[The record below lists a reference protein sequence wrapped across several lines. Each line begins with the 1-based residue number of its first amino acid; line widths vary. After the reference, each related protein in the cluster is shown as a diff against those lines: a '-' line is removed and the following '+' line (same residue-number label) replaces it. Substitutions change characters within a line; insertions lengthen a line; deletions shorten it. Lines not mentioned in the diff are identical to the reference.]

1 YSNAPQY
8 FIGPKSYPLFLW
20 TLRWILPIVGLLAVL
35 ANVVV
40 TVATTPDVQIGELIG
55 STAGH
60 TVTPL
65 LPAFAAITII
75 IGLGDRGLD
84 SGAAEP
90 FRRSQKAAWTID
102 DLDRRDVRGRQIRA
116 EAALGLVFI
125 LALATVPFIPT
136 TLLYVGHLNH
146 GGTFINPN
154 LGMGWL
160 LGYWGLLA
168 LLAAVEVFRF
178 VTARAR
184 PPVAIIG
191 GIIDV
196 AMAVFLTIAL
206 LTQPVLHPE
215 LTSAANANVQQIITV
230 IAIWIIVVWDQV
242 TTWRS
247 VRGWRRR

>member
-1 YSNAPQY
+1 EDGIRDRNVTGVQTCA
-8 FIGPKSYPLFLW
+8 
-20 TLRWILPIVGLLAVL
+20 LPI
-35 ANVVV
+35 
-40 TVATTPDVQIGELIG
+40 
-55 STAGH
+55 S
-60 TVTPL
+60 
-65 LPAFAAITII
+65 
-75 IGLGDRGLD
+75 
-84 SGAAEP
+84 
-90 FRRSQKAAWTID
+90 
-102 DLDRRDVRGRQIRA
+102 
-116 EAALGLVFI
+116 
-125 LALATVPFIPT
+125 TVPFIPT

-160 LGYWGLLA
+160 LGYWGFLA

-215 LTSAANANVQQIITV
+215 LTSAPNADVQQIITV
-230 IAIWIIVVWDQV
+230 IAIWVIVVWDQV
-242 TTWRS
+242 TTRRTF
-247 VRGWRRR
+247 RGWR